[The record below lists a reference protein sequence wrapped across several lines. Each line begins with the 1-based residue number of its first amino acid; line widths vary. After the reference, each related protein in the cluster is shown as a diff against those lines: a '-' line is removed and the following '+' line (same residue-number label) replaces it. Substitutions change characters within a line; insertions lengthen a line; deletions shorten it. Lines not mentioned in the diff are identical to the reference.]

1 MATLQKIRSKGPL
14 LVIVIGVALFA
25 FIAEEAMRSIQSASN
40 ESKQQVGE
48 IYGER
53 ISVHEFQ
60 NLVDEYA
67 EVVKFTSG
75 NTTLNDQQLTQLRD
89 QVWTT
94 YVNNKLIEHE
104 AEELGLTVTD
114 TEIQSIISEGNNPI
128 LMQTPFRNEQ
138 TGRFDANVLKKF
150 LTDFESMK
158 TQSEQ
163 MPAEYLSYYNSLYKF
178 WMFIEKTL
186 RQECLTQKY
195 QVLLSKAMLG
205 NNVVGKTAFEARV
218 NESDIIMAAL
228 PYSTIND
235 NDVKVE
241 ESDLKAKYNELKER
255 FKQTAESRDI
265 KFIDVEVKASAA
277 DKAALDK
284 DMAETAQA
292 LAEGGDITKIVRESG
307 SVISYSQIPV
317 SRNVFPSDIAMQL
330 DSMSVGQMKAPYFYA
345 GDNSMNIIKM
355 ISKISAPDSIQIRQ
369 IQVAGA
375 DMTAIQKTADSIM
388 TALNSGIAFDSIAKK
403 YNQTG
408 EKTWLTS
415 RDYEGSTMNGENLN
429 FIKTITGMPV
439 NSIKKIEFPQGCI
452 IAQVTDRRAM
462 INKYDVAVIKCP
474 IEFSKDTYAKAY
486 NDFSHFIASNPTQKD
501 IEAKALKN
509 GYNLQ
514 ERKDLFSNEHYVGGV
529 TGTRDAM
536 RWIFNEDTEIGNI
549 SPLYECGENNHMLV
563 AILTG
568 IHKAGYRTM
577 EDVKDYLTQEVIK
590 DKKAEMLKEKLAQ
603 AKSIADVMKVPGT
616 VSDTIKHV
624 TFNASAFVMKTGSSE
639 PILSAVASKTAA
651 NQFVGPFKGNAA
663 VYSMQVLSK
672 NKSAEKFD
680 AKKEEMQQES
690 LNMRAISRFVND
702 LYEKAEV
709 KDNRYLFF

>member
-1 MATLQKIRSKGPL
+1 M
-14 LVIVIGVALFA
+14 
-25 FIAEEAMRSIQSASN
+25 
-40 ESKQQVGE
+40 
-48 IYGER
+48 
-53 ISVHEFQ
+53 
-60 NLVDEYA
+60 
-67 EVVKFTSG
+67 
-75 NTTLNDQQLTQLRD
+75 
-89 QVWTT
+89 
-94 YVNNKLIEHE
+94 
-104 AEELGLTVTD
+104 
-114 TEIQSIISEGNNPI
+114 
-128 LMQTPFRNEQ
+128 
-138 TGRFDANVLKKF
+138 
-150 LTDFESMK
+150 
-158 TQSEQ
+158 
-163 MPAEYLSYYNSLYKF
+163 
-178 WMFIEKTL
+178 
-186 RQECLTQKY
+186 
-195 QVLLSKAMLG
+195 
-205 NNVVGKTAFEARV
+205 
-218 NESDIIMAAL
+218 
-228 PYSTIND
+228 
-235 NDVKVE
+235 
-241 ESDLKAKYNELKER
+241 KAKYNELKER

-330 DSMSVGQMKAPYFYA
+330 DSMSAGQMKAPYFYA

-639 PILSAVASKTAA
+639 PMLSAVASKTAA
-651 NQFVGPFKGNAA
+651 NQFAGPFKGNAA